1 MNLSEQNSVPENN
14 GTATSDNN
22 PYPKGSV
29 AADLKTAF
37 QNEKTAYATAP
48 EHWSDEDKA
57 TFSSLDDRTKSWVMR
72 RHKSM
77 EADYTKKT
85 TDISKERKRYGDLQ
99 KIFDEYKDDL
109 SRAGVDEAAAVAELF
124 GVYRNLKR
132 NPQATIK
139 HISDLYGYNAE
150 AVPPVKNNEPSD
162 IKKEIDQLKGVLA
175 QQQMQQAAGAIR
187 IGQQRI
193 KDMIEAKDVT
203 GKNMYP
209 HFDTLLPHITM
220 LAHADLLQGKQPD
233 LKDLYER
240 AGWAHPNLRE
250 EFLSGHLKSAEKRKQ
265 DEDRAKVEIAKRAGA
280 SIYGTPG
287 ANAVQRKPAQ
297 SLREELEAAYRNAQ
311 A

>member
-1 MNLSEQNSVPENN
+1 MDLSEQNSKPENN
-14 GTATSDNN
+14 AAKAQDANL
-22 PYPKGSV
+22 YPKGSV

-37 QNEKTAYATAP
+37 ENEKNIYANAP

-57 TFSSLDDRTKSWVMR
+57 TFSGLDDKAKTWVMR

-77 EADYTKKT
+77 EADYTRKT
-85 TDISKERKRYGDLQ
+85 TDLSKERKRYGDLQ
-99 KIFDEYKDDL
+99 KIFEEYKEDL
-109 SRAGVDEAAAVAELF
+109 SRAGVDEASAVSELF
-124 GVYRNLKR
+124 NVYRDLKR

-139 HISDLYGYNAE
+139 HLSDVFGYKTDMA
-150 AVPPVKNNEPSD
+150 PPVKNEDPSD

-175 QQQMQQAAGAIR
+175 HQQMQQATHAIR

-193 KDMIEAKDVT
+193 KDMVDAKDVT
-203 GKNMYP
+203 GKSLYP
-209 HFDTLLPHITM
+209 HFGALLPQITM

-240 AGWAHPNLRE
+240 AGWAHPNLRD
-250 EFLSGHLKSAEKRKQ
+250 EFLSGHLKSAEKKRQ
-265 DEDRAKVEIAKRAGA
+265 DETKVKTETAKRAGA